1 MRAIIVMFDS
11 LNRHMLPSYADTV
24 VDAPNFTRLAAKAV
38 TFDNFYAGSL
48 PCMPARRELH
58 TGRYNFLHR
67 SWGPLEPFDDS
78 MPELLKRTIV
88 RTLRAAAQ
96 APLQYRCAGS

>member
-1 MRAIIVMFDS
+1 MKAIIVMYDS
-11 LNRHMLPSYADTV
+11 LNRHLLRPYGCQWTQTD
-24 VDAPNFTRLAAKAV
+24 NFSRLARHAV
-38 TFDNFYAGSL
+38 TFDNCWVGSM

-78 MPELLKRTIV
+78 MPETLKKSGIPFPSD
-88 RTLRAAAQ
+88 Q
-96 APLQYRCAGS
+96 